1 MYNGAFGFPR
11 RVFYAIIDR
20 APAQYAYNRRRA
32 IGASGFERGGG
43 VVNLQPLLVIVVGLI
58 ILGLVWKVVKGV
70 VRLVLIIALLL
81 LVGYMVLNI
90 VR

>member
-1 MYNGAFGFPR
+1 M
-11 RVFYAIIDR
+11 
-20 APAQYAYNRRRA
+20 
-32 IGASGFERGGG
+32 
-43 VVNLQPLLVIVVGLI
+43 NLQPLLVIVVGLI